1 MDSHVSLQVAHEV
14 VISTVKLYQPPTYT
28 CTCSQV
34 QIPLSCDKPCC
45 SQATNPCVE
54 HDAAN
59 TCEDL
64 INQEVDNS
72 KREVKELKSKPTKL
86 KSKAQV
92 QPSQDNRDHMVK
104 KLEKGSN
111 LTSFALQQG
120 QAKRKDLV
128 QNQKSSMEHSNCSM
142 NSKNKI
148 KLSRREKCHERTR
161 VCFRCKEK
169 GHLIA
174 ACPTQ
179 QSAIKIL
186 IHG

>member
-1 MDSHVSLQVAHEV
+1 MTS
-14 VISTVKLYQPPTYT
+14 ISNYQPPTHT

-34 QIPLSCDKPCC
+34 QYSLSRDKPCC
-45 SQATNPCVE
+45 SQATNSCIE
-54 HDAAN
+54 HVVTD

-64 INQEVDNS
+64 INQEDNNS
-72 KREVKELKSKPTKL
+72 KKEVKELKSKPTKL

-92 QPSQDNRDHMVK
+92 QLSQDNRDHMVK

-111 LTSFALQQG
+111 VTSFAPQQG
-120 QAKRKDLV
+120 QAKRKDFV
-128 QNQKSSMEHSNCSM
+128 QSKKSNMEHSTCSM

-148 KLSRREKCHERTR
+148 KLPRKEKYRARTR

-169 GHLIA
+169 GHHIA